1 MVPIPTTIDEIQH
14 LAEIN
19 MSSQHGQFVRRGS
32 YGNWTRDRNREKL
45 NQLALNPRLLR
56 DTTKRDLSTTV
67 LGSKIE
73 FPIMCAP
80 AGAQCASHPDGE
92 LATVRAAGGIGT
104 LMALPVGSGHTIESV
119 GQAASGPIWF
129 QHIHY
134 SNAVSEILLPKLK
147 NSGFSAVI
155 LTVDCI
161 GPFEL
166 TENLHTHESRGRM
179 FGSLEGHDEILDE
192 HGLARWIPP
201 NLTWDRLEW
210 IRSLSGDLPL
220 VIKGIRTVED
230 ALKCLEYPVEGIV
243 VSNHGGR
250 QFDGGRSSIE
260 ILPEIAD
267 AVGDKLEIYFDSG
280 VRSGLDAFR
289 AIALGARAVFV
300 GRPVHWGLAYSGEEG
315 VLLAM
320 QILKAEF
327 DKVLAYSGCT
337 RIDQVTKE
345 FIHTAHF
352 NQF

>member
-1 MVPIPTTIDEIQH
+1 
-14 LAEIN
+14 
-19 MSSQHGQFVRRGS
+19 
-32 YGNWTRDRNREKL
+32 
-45 NQLALNPRLLR
+45 
-56 DTTKRDLSTTV
+56 
-67 LGSKIE
+67 
-73 FPIMCAP
+73 
-80 AGAQCASHPDGE
+80 
-92 LATVRAAGGIGT
+92 
-104 LMALPVGSGHTIESV
+104 
-119 GQAASGPIWF
+119 
-129 QHIHY
+129 
-134 SNAVSEILLPKLK
+134 
-147 NSGFSAVI
+147 
-155 LTVDCI
+155 
-161 GPFEL
+161 
-166 TENLHTHESRGRM
+166 M

-289 AIALGARAVFV
+289 AIALGARAVCV

-315 VLLAM
+315 VLRAM

>member
-1 MVPIPTTIDEIQH
+1 MVTTPTTIEELQQ
-14 LAEIN
+14 LAEIR
-19 MSSQHGQFVRRGS
+19 MSLEHRQFVDRGS
-32 YGNWTRDRNREKL
+32 HGNWTRDRNREKL
-45 NQLALNPRLLR
+45 EELALNPRLLR

-67 LGSKIE
+67 LGRKIE

-80 AGAQCASHPDGE
+80 AGAQCASHPNGE
-92 LATVRAAGGIGT
+92 LATVRAAGGLGT
-104 LMALPVGSGHTIESV
+104 LMALPVGSGHTIEEV
-119 GQAASGPIWF
+119 GEASSGPIWF

-147 NSGFSAVI
+147 HSGFSAVI

-166 TENLHTHESRGRM
+166 TENLHRHESRGRM

-201 NLTWDRLEW
+201 NITWDRLEW
-210 IRSLSGDLPL
+210 IRSLSADLPL
-220 VIKGIRTVED
+220 VIKGIRTVDD
-230 ALKCLEYPVEGIV
+230 ALKCLEYPVDGIV

-260 ILPEIAD
+260 ILPEVTA

-280 VRSGLDAFR
+280 VRSGLDVFR

-300 GRPVHWGLAYSGEEG
+300 GRPVHWGLAYDGEEG
-315 VLLAM
+315 VSLAM
-320 QILKAEF
+320 KILRAEF
-327 DKVLAYSGCT
+327 DKVLAYSGCSSL
-337 RIDQVTKE
+337 DEVTKE
-345 FIHTAHF
+345 YIYPAE
-352 NQF
+352 QF